1 MSRLLGL
8 VTMAKGTFL
17 IILHKLGPS
26 LEVGGGLNPSP
37 YYMAAK
43 QQGRGEIIVGRII
56 TDQSL
61 NKLFNKC

>member
-1 MSRLLGL
+1 MSGFPGP

-26 LEVGGGLNPSP
+26 LVVGGGLNTSLH
-37 YYMAAK
+37 YMAAT
-43 QQGRGEIIVGRII
+43 QQGRGEITVGRTI
-56 TDQSL
+56 TDQFL